1 MSEVGTP
8 ERGATGARSDEA
20 RQKPRVS
27 SGGAF
32 SDYDRSGRS
41 PLNAYSG
48 FIGAFGLLTAAG
60 VWAAS
65 RKRPKRGQ
73 PLQDKID
80 FGDLLLLGTA
90 THKLS
95 RIITKDWVTAPVR
108 APFTE
113 FKGVEQGGETKEEA
127 RGTGVQLAAGQLLTC
142 PWCTGGWVASM
153 FTLGYALKPRV
164 TRLVA
169 GIFTV
174 QAISDTL
181 HLTYEALCKRTE
193 G

>member
-1 MSEVGTP
+1 
-8 ERGATGARSDEA
+8 
-20 RQKPRVS
+20 VS
-27 SGGAF
+27 NGGAI
-32 SDYDRSGRS
+32 SDYDPSGRS
-41 PLNAYSG
+41 PLSAYAG
-48 FIGAFGLLTAAG
+48 FISAFCLLTGAG

-65 RKRPKRGQ
+65 RKQPQRGQ

-80 FGDLLLLGTA
+80 FGDLILLGTA

-127 RGTGVQLAAGQLLTC
+127 KGAGVKLAAGQLLTC
-142 PWCTGGWVASM
+142 PWCMGGWIASL

-169 GIFTV
+169 GIFAV

-181 HLTYEALCKRTE
+181 HLAYEALCKRTE